1 MIRRPPRSTRTD
13 TLFPYTTL
21 FRSASPAS
29 RRWTAPGRWH
39 ACCFPPCREGGTD
52 MYEQDENAEHEAMT
66 RLFDL
71 TRNGEPDN
79 CDYSHLDS
87 MIKGRLE
94 QAYGSDGTR
103 PPRTG
108 QTMVQPAGAASR
120 PPAIPPHHSPQTGW
134 PDPSRHA
141 G

>member
-39 ACCFPPCREGGTD
+39 ACCFPSCREGGTD

-71 TRNGEPDN
+71 TRNGETDN
-79 CDYSHLDS
+79 CEYSQLDS
-87 MIKGRLE
+87 MIYGRLE
-94 QAYGSDGTR
+94 QAYGSNGTA
-103 PPRTG
+103 PLQAGEIPV
-108 QTMVQPAGAASR
+108 QTEIGRDHVGTQVTNK
-120 PPAIPPHHSPQTGW
+120 H
-134 PDPSRHA
+134 
-141 G
+141 

>member
-39 ACCFPPCREGGTD
+39 ACCFPSCREGGTD

-71 TRNGEPDN
+71 TRNGETDN
-79 CDYSHLDS
+79 CEYSQLDS
-87 MIKGRLE
+87 MIYGRLE
-94 QAYGSDGTR
+94 QAYGSDGRSEEHTSELQSLMR
-103 PPRTG
+103 ISNDVFCLKKKIKR
-108 QTMVQPAGAASR
+108 QTNSSR
-120 PPAIPPHHSPQTGW
+120 I
-134 PDPSRHA
+134 
-141 G
+141 

>member
-39 ACCFPPCREGGTD
+39 ACCFPSCREGGTD

-71 TRNGEPDN
+71 TRNGETDN
-79 CDYSHLDS
+79 CEYSQLDS
-87 MIKGRLE
+87 MIYARLE
-94 QAYGSDGTR
+94 HAYGSNCTAPLQPYASQVHTAAPHPPPPAFAP
-103 PPRTG
+103 PPRRT
-108 QTMVQPAGAASR
+108 PRSPH
-120 PPAIPPHHSPQTGW
+120 PPT
-134 PDPSRHA
+134 
-141 G
+141 

>member
-39 ACCFPPCREGGTD
+39 ACCFPSCREGGTD

-71 TRNGEPDN
+71 TRHGETDN
-79 CDYSHLDS
+79 CEYTQPDS
-87 MIKGRLE
+87 MIYGHLE
-94 QAYGSDGTR
+94 QAYTSDRTTTPLPAPYQFTTAHPLPR
-103 PPRTG
+103 PPSSH
-108 QTMVQPAGAASR
+108 PPPR
-120 PPAIPPHHSPQTGW
+120 PPL
-134 PDPSRHA
+134 R
-141 G
+141 

>member
-39 ACCFPPCREGGTD
+39 ACCFPSCREGGTD

-71 TRNGEPDN
+71 TRNGETDN
-79 CDYSHLDS
+79 CEYSQLDS
-87 MIKGRLE
+87 MIYGRLA
-94 QAYGSDGTR
+94 QAYGTNGTAPTQPGPIQGKKAEPAPR
-103 PPRTG
+103 PTACGPR
-108 QTMVQPAGAASR
+108 P
-120 PPAIPPHHSPQTGW
+120 SPTTGW
-134 PDPSRHA
+134 PATPGS
-141 G
+141 